1 MYFVAIVY
9 VCMYA
14 CMYVRFV
21 SFTIEV
27 GGGVNKIEDRLIGLY
42 QLISLFSVQQC
53 TKRKEKYV

>member
-27 GGGVNKIEDRLIGLY
+27 GGGVNKIEDRLMGLY
-42 QLISLFSVQQC
+42 QLISLFSV
-53 TKRKEKYV
+53 